1 LILDTEHM
9 ILGLLIAFYVVL
21 TSVAVATGGSLGKVL
36 YYLGAALLTLGV
48 YIL

>member
-1 LILDTEHM
+1 MIPDGEHVILS
-9 ILGLLIAFYVVL
+9 ILVIFYFALAVVVIL
-21 TSVAVATGGSLGKVL
+21 QQGHPGKVL